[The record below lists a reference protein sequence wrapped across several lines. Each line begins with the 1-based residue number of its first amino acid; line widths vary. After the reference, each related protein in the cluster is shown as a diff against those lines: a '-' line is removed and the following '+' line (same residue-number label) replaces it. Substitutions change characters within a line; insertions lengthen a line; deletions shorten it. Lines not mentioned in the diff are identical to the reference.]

1 MFLVVA
7 SHAKHPKNLMKNQ
20 QKTGD
25 AVVFNPFPTRR
36 ADGEESIGNLGGKKR
51 LSMTSV
57 LRTCVFSKLDVFLEK
72 VRRGM
77 RGGVISDPKNFI
89 ANFYLSL

>member
-7 SHAKHPKNLMKNQ
+7 SQAKHPKNLMKNQ

-57 LRTCVFSKLDVFLEK
+57 LGTYFFSKLDVFFGKRLK
-72 VRRGM
+72 GGC
-77 RGGVISDPKNFI
+77 RGGHFRSKK
-89 ANFYLSL
+89 YH